1 MALEIII
8 LAAGQGKRMRSKLP
22 KILHPLAGRPLL
34 AHVLDAARAL
44 APGKIVVV
52 HGNGAEQVRAGF
64 ADAQVEWILQAEQLG
79 TGHAVQQALPGI
91 SPGAEVLILYA
102 DVPLVRP
109 ATLKRLLDAGRDGLA
124 VMTAELGDPTG
135 YGRIVRLTS
144 GDVARIVE
152 QGDASAD
159 ELALREINAGF
170 MAMSARRLSGWL
182 GRLTNRN
189 AQKEYYLTDVVSLA
203 VGDGVRV
210 HGVKVEDAWEV
221 AGVNS
226 KRELAAIERQYQLRE
241 AARLLNEA
249 VSLSDPARIDVRGEL
264 SCGTDV
270 AIDVNCV
277 FEGKVTLADGV
288 RVGPNC
294 LLRNVRIG
302 PGTDILAF
310 SHLEDSEIGARCR
323 LGPYARLR
331 PGNSLG
337 DEVHIG
343 NFVEVKAS
351 RIGNGSKANHL
362 TYIGDT
368 DIGAKVN
375 VGAGTITCNY
385 DGATKS
391 RTIIEDDCFIGSDAT
406 LVAPVR
412 IARGSYIG
420 AGSTIS
426 KDTPPGQLTVARAR
440 QVSVPS
446 WKPPKKKGSANVRH
460 CGRGLAPRH
469 RTGPRRRPAAARI
482 PRLRLLRRRDAA
494 RRSDRPRAYRLPR
507 ERPRGEGQEPGRGD
521 RDRAYA
527 LGDARRAGDA
537 ERASDPFPR
546 RDRGGA

>member
-34 AHVLDAARAL
+34 AHVLGTARAL
-44 APGKIVVV
+44 APRKIVVV
-52 HGNGAEQVRAGF
+52 HGNGAEQVRAAF
-64 ADAQVEWILQAEQLG
+64 ADAQVEWALQAEQLG
-79 TGHAVQQALPGI
+79 TGHAVQQALPSI
-91 SPGAEVLILYA
+91 SPDADVLILYA

-109 ATLKRLLDAGRDGLA
+109 DTLKRLLDAARDGLA
-124 VMTAELGDPTG
+124 VMTAELGDATG
-135 YGRIVRLTS
+135 YGRIVRLPS
-144 GDVARIVE
+144 GDLARIVE
-152 QGDASAD
+152 HGDASAE
-159 ELALREINAGF
+159 ELALHEINAGF
-170 MAMSARRLSGWL
+170 MAMSARRLAGWL

-203 VGDGVRV
+203 VGDGMRVRA
-210 HGVKVEDAWEV
+210 VKVEDAWEV

-226 KRELAAIERQYQLRE
+226 KRELAAIERRYQSK
-241 AARLLNEA
+241 AAERLLSEA
-249 VSLSDPARIDVRGEL
+249 VTLADPARIDVRGEL

-277 FEGKVTLADGV
+277 FEGKVALADGV
-288 RVGPNC
+288 RIGPNC

-302 PGTDILAF
+302 PGTEILAF

-323 LGPYARLR
+323 LGPFARLR

-337 DEVHIG
+337 DEVHVG

-351 RIGNGSKANHL
+351 RIGRGSKANHL
-362 TYIGDT
+362 SYIGDT
-368 DIGAKVN
+368 DVGAKVN

-426 KDTPPGQLTVARAR
+426 KDTPPDQLTVARAR

-446 WKPPKKKGSANVRH
+446 WKPPKKKG
-460 CGRGLAPRH
+460 
-469 RTGPRRRPAAARI
+469 
-482 PRLRLLRRRDAA
+482 
-494 RRSDRPRAYRLPR
+494 
-507 ERPRGEGQEPGRGD
+507 
-521 RDRAYA
+521 
-527 LGDARRAGDA
+527 
-537 ERASDPFPR
+537 
-546 RDRGGA
+546 